1 MKMIVAI
8 IQDTYSE
15 QAAQAL
21 LQKDFRVTH
30 LASTGGLL
38 RSGRTTL
45 MIGVDDRQL
54 EEALS
59 ILRDSIP
66 PSQAG
71 EAPNATVYVLNV
83 RDFARV

>member
-8 IQDTYSE
+8 IQDAYSE
-15 QAAQAL
+15 KAAQAL
-21 LQKDFRVTH
+21 LQQAFRVTH

-45 MIGVDDRQL
+45 MIGVDDQQL

-59 ILRDSIP
+59 ILRNNIP
-66 PSQAG
+66 PA
-71 EAPNATVYVLNV
+71 ETDNAPNATIYVLNV